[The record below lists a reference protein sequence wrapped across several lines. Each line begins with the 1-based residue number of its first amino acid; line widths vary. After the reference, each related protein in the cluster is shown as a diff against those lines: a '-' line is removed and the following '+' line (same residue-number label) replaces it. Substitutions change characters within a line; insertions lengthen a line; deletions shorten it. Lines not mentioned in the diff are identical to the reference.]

1 MEREAEAPEGAKGL
15 RAALPE
21 VSHSLSDPIIL
32 KVDSDTCLYTTET
45 AYIQNILW
53 ESHNWPGLSTVWPEI
68 VSSVALDAVVWSALS
83 RANMPVL
90 NSDLQTFSSHL
101 SGPRHPLPLSKS
113 VLQLRTESPTNKRM
127 CLPISIQAFLCSWDI
142 LGSLPLCS
150 MEQLT
155 RLEVLFTVSQVLY
168 QRNSSTSQR
177 SAGWK

>member
-32 KVDSDTCLYTTET
+32 KVDSGTCLYTTEM

-53 ESHNWPGLSTVWPEI
+53 ECHNWPGLSTVWPEV
-68 VSSVALDAVVWSALS
+68 VSSVALDAVVWLALS

-90 NSDLQTFSSHL
+90 NPDLQTFSSHL

-113 VLQLRTESPTNKRM
+113 VLRLRTESPA
-127 CLPISIQAFLCSWDI
+127 ISIQAFLCSWDI

-155 RLEVLFTVSQVLY
+155 RLEVLFTGSQVLY
-168 QRNSSTSQR
+168 QRNSFTSQR